1 MKKCPK
7 CKSQIL
13 DDVKFCPYCGA
24 NVEYVPAETKY
35 DTFEKGKSQSTKRG
49 YDTYVNVSGAQQS
62 FDTYV
67 KTDSQ
72 KMVVDH
78 NPQYQNQK
86 PVETNSS
93 VWGVLGFFLP
103 LIGFILYLTWRTERP
118 KDALNARNG
127 ALFSTI
133 LIIFLVAI
141 MSCTLFNMSDF

>member
-35 DTFEKGKSQSTKRG
+35 DTFEKGKSQASVRG
-49 YDTYVNVSGAQQS
+49 HDTYRDNNGAKQN
-62 FDTYV
+62 FETYV

-72 KMVVDH
+72 KMVVDR

-86 PVETNSS
+86 PLESNPAI
-93 VWGVLGFFLP
+93 WGV
-103 LIGFILYLTWRTERP
+103 IGFVLPIFGFLLYFTWRTERP

-127 ALFSTI
+127 ALVSTI
-133 LIIFLVAI
+133 LIIFLVMI
-141 MSCTLFNMSDF
+141 MSCSMINMTDF